1 MSTPFGS
8 ALQGKPDSMHESG
21 GHPPIAQG
29 VLPLVAQGEL
39 PLALP
44 GETTSAE
51 GGGSITFHPDP
62 DLSPMR
68 GAPQLSELGK
78 RIEFLRVSRGISKQ
92 ALARSSGTSRQQLWR
107 VMTGKSELTT
117 LLCQRLASV
126 LDVDSRTLSS
136 AALGESLGF
145 GELRRREGAELATT
159 AAPASLDAYLA
170 GPDAVRTTLRT
181 LPSGE
186 AGIALKRALLDALED
201 QARRSRRRV
210 PEWLL
215 AIRGAVLNSE
225 L

>member
-1 MSTPFGS
+1 MSTPSGPE
-8 ALQGKPDSMHESG
+8 LQGEPDSMHESG
-21 GHPPIAQG
+21 DLPSTAQG

-44 GETTSAE
+44 RGTTGTES
-51 GGGSITFHPDP
+51 GGSITFHADP
-62 DLSPMR
+62 DQGPLR
-68 GAPQLSELGK
+68 GAPQLSDLGK

-107 VMTGKSELTT
+107 VMTGKSELTGV
-117 LLCQRLASV
+117 LCQRLASV

-145 GELRRREGAELATT
+145 GDLRDRAARPATT

-170 GPDAVRTTLRT
+170 GPDSARATLRT

-186 AGIALKRALLDALED
+186 EGIALKRALLDALED

-215 AIRGAVLNSE
+215 SLRGAVLNGE

>member
-1 MSTPFGS
+1 
-8 ALQGKPDSMHESG
+8 MHESG
-21 GHPPIAQG
+21 DLPSSAQG

-39 PLALP
+39 PLALAS
-44 GETTSAE
+44 GTTSTE
-51 GGGSITFHPDP
+51 SGGSITFHADPDP
-62 DLSPMR
+62 GTLR
-68 GAPQLSELGK
+68 GAPQLSDLGK

-107 VMTGKSELTT
+107 VMTGKSELTGV
-117 LLCQRLASV
+117 LCQRLASV

-136 AALGESLGF
+136 AALGESLGCSD
-145 GELRRREGAELATT
+145 LRDRAPASPAAT

-170 GPDAVRTTLRT
+170 GPGPVRATLRT

-186 AGIALKRALLDALED
+186 VGIALKRALLDALED
-201 QARRSRRRV
+201 QARRARRRV

-215 AIRGAVLNSE
+215 SLRGAVLNGE

>member
-1 MSTPFGS
+1 
-8 ALQGKPDSMHESG
+8 MHESG
-21 GHPPIAQG
+21 DLPSAAQG

-44 GETTSAE
+44 GGTTGTG
-51 GGGSITFHPDP
+51 GGGSVTFHADP
-62 DLSPMR
+62 DEGPLR
-68 GAPQLSELGK
+68 GAPQLSDLGK

-107 VMTGKSELTT
+107 VMTGKSELTGV
-117 LLCQRLASV
+117 LCQRLASV

-136 AALGESLGF
+136 AALHESLGF
-145 GELRRREGAELATT
+145 SDLRDRAEARSART
-159 AAPASLDAYLA
+159 AAPASLHAYLA
-170 GPDAVRTTLRT
+170 GPDPVRATLRT

-186 AGIALKRALLDALED
+186 EGIPLKRALLDALED
-201 QARRSRRRV
+201 QARRSPRRV

-215 AIRGAVLNSE
+215 SLRGAVLNGE

>member
-1 MSTPFGS
+1 
-8 ALQGKPDSMHESG
+8 MHESG
-21 GHPPIAQG
+21 DLPSTAQG

-44 GETTSAE
+44 GGTTGTE
-51 GGGSITFHPDP
+51 GGGSITFHADP
-62 DLSPMR
+62 DTGPLR
-68 GAPQLSELGK
+68 GAPRLSDLGK

-107 VMTGKSELTT
+107 VMTGKSELTGV
-117 LLCQRLASV
+117 LCQRLASV

-136 AALGESLGF
+136 AALGESLDFSGV
-145 GELRRREGAELATT
+145 RDGAPASPATT

-170 GPDAVRTTLRT
+170 GPETVRETLRT

-186 AGIALKRALLDALED
+186 EGIALKRALLDALED
-201 QARRSRRRV
+201 QARRSGRRV

-215 AIRGAVLNSE
+215 ALRGAVLNGE

>member
-1 MSTPFGS
+1 MSTPAGPE
-8 ALQGKPDSMHESG
+8 LQGESDSMHVSG
-21 GHPPIAQG
+21 DIPSTAQG

-44 GETTSAE
+44 RGTTGTE
-51 GGGSITFHPDP
+51 GGGSITFHADPDP
-62 DLSPMR
+62 GPLR
-68 GAPQLSELGK
+68 GAPQLSDLGK

-107 VMTGKSELTT
+107 VMTGKCELSA
-117 LLCQRLASV
+117 LLSQRLASV

-136 AALGESLGF
+136 AALGGSAGI
-145 GELRRREGAELATT
+145 GDLRGRATAHPAST

-170 GPDAVRTTLRT
+170 GPEPVRATLRT

-210 PEWLL
+210 PDWLL
-215 AIRGAVLNSE
+215 ALRGAVLNGE

>member
-1 MSTPFGS
+1 
-8 ALQGKPDSMHESG
+8 MHESG
-21 GHPPIAQG
+21 DLPSTAQG

-44 GETTSAE
+44 RGTTGTES
-51 GGGSITFHPDP
+51 GGSITFHADP
-62 DLSPMR
+62 DQGPLR
-68 GAPQLSELGK
+68 GAPQLSDLGK

-107 VMTGKSELTT
+107 VMTGKSELTGV
-117 LLCQRLASV
+117 LCQRLASV

-136 AALGESLGF
+136 AALGESLAF
-145 GELRRREGAELATT
+145 GDLPDRAAAHPMAT

-170 GPDAVRTTLRT
+170 GPDPVRATLRT
-181 LPSGE
+181 LPRGE

-215 AIRGAVLNSE
+215 SLRGAVLNGE